1 MQGPTSQWDST
12 AIFVAWDDFGGFY
25 DHVPAPK
32 IDEYGLGLRVPLLI
46 ISPYAAG
53 NGSGYISH
61 TQYEFSSILKFIETV
76 YGLPSLTQRD
86 ADASDMTDS
95 FSFTQQPLPPLYL
108 PPRACPVASA
118 TEAHY
123 GSVVVGQSRNE
134 PIKVTNY
141 SDTTL
146 TISSVTTTGD
156 FKRSTGGCGTTVPP
170 GAVCTLNVK
179 FDPTAAGTR
188 TGTLTIDDSDPTSP
202 QTVNLTG
209 NGTYVDL
216 PVFFPGLVFSTT
228 YIGSQSQQQ
237 VTLTNTGSST
247 LTISQIQMVGDYT
260 ETDNC
265 GSQLT
270 AGANCVITVSF
281 VPTTS
286 GLRRGNLIVWDS
298 DPSSPQQGRLTG
310 TASAIAAKPD
320 VVFLAA
326 KVGQTSAPKTVTVTN
341 SSNSAVN
348 VGTISVTQ
356 YFQESNTCGSQIPAQ
371 SQCFV
376 YVTFSPQSVGLTKG
390 TLSIDDADLNSPQK
404 VTLEGTGK

>member
-1 MQGPTSQWDST
+1 
-12 AIFVAWDDFGGFY
+12 
-25 DHVPAPK
+25 
-32 IDEYGLGLRVPLLI
+32 
-46 ISPYAAG
+46 
-53 NGSGYISH
+53 
-61 TQYEFSSILKFIETV
+61 
-76 YGLPSLTQRD
+76 
-86 ADASDMTDS
+86 
-95 FSFTQQPLPPLYL
+95 
-108 PPRACPVASA
+108 
-118 TEAHY
+118 
-123 GSVVVGQSRNE
+123 
-134 PIKVTNY
+134 
-141 SDTTL
+141 
-146 TISSVTTTGD
+146 
-156 FKRSTGGCGTTVPP
+156 
-170 GAVCTLNVK
+170 VK